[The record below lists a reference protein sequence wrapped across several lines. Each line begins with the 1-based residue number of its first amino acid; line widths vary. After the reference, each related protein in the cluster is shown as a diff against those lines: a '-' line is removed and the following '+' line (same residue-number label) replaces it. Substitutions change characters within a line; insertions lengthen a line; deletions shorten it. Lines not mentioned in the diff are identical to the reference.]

1 MIHNELASRMGGSSR
16 PKTDMSSVFASPSRP
31 SSATNPIATTMVG
44 MMKGTVD
51 TALSSDLPGKSWRAK
66 R

>member
-1 MIHNELASRMGGSSR
+1 MELAMRTGGSSK
-16 PKTDMSSVFASPSRP
+16 PKSVVSSVFSSPSRP

-51 TALSSDLPGKSWRAK
+51 TAFSTDLPGKS
-66 R
+66 